1 MACKYRTLSLKM
13 SCKRRKKRLKNLYNP
28 SFCLCHLNNITC
40 LHCNN
45 DVQDSDEY
53 MSNNDFSE
61 IMSNEK
67 SDRLRPT
74 FLAKNPSEEISI
86 CRKNKSVSVLKLKQ
100 STVSKFTFTAISHI
114 SMISLITILLKYVS
128 MSEAFNL
135 DIGTR
140 VVFSQPPS
148 TMFGFS
154 VAGHKEGNV
163 GW

>member
-13 SCKRRKKRLKNLYNP
+13 SCKRRKKRLKNLDNP

-40 LHCNN
+40 LHRNN
-45 DVQDSDEY
+45 DVDGSDEY

-61 IMSNEK
+61 IMSNDE
-67 SDRLRPT
+67 SDRLKST
-74 FLAKNPSEEISI
+74 FCAREPSEQISI
-86 CRKNKSVSVLKLKQ
+86 CRNNKSLSVMKVKP
-100 STVSKFTFTAISHI
+100 STVSKSKLIALSHI
-114 SMISLITILLKYVS
+114 SMVSLMIVLLKYVTIGQ
-128 MSEAFNL
+128 AFNL

>member
-1 MACKYRTLSLKM
+1 MACRYRTLSLKM

-40 LHCNN
+40 LHRNN
-45 DVQDSDEY
+45 DVDDSDEY
-53 MSNNDFSE
+53 ISNNDFSE
-61 IMSNEK
+61 IMSNDE
-67 SDRLRPT
+67 SDRLKSAFCARE
-74 FLAKNPSEEISI
+74 PSEQISI
-86 CRKNKSVSVLKLKQ
+86 RRNNKSVSLLKVKP
-100 STVSKFTFTAISHI
+100 STVSKSKLTAFSHI
-114 SMISLITILLKYVS
+114 SMISLMVVLLKYVI

>member
-13 SCKRRKKRLKNLYNP
+13 SCGRRKKRLKNLYNP

-40 LHCNN
+40 LHSNN
-45 DVQDSDEY
+45 DVHDSDAY

-61 IMSNEK
+61 IMSIEK
-67 SDRLRPT
+67 SDRLKST
-74 FLAKNPSEEISI
+74 FRTRDPSEQISI
-86 CRKNKSVSVLKLKQ
+86 RRKNKSISVLKLKP
-100 STVSKFTFTAISHI
+100 SIVSKIALAAVSHI
-114 SMISLITILLKYVS
+114 SMISLIMILLNYVS

>member
-1 MACKYRTLSLKM
+1 
-13 SCKRRKKRLKNLYNP
+13 
-28 SFCLCHLNNITC
+28 
-40 LHCNN
+40 
-45 DVQDSDEY
+45 

-67 SDRLRPT
+67 SDRLKPT
-74 FLAKNPSEEISI
+74 FRAKNPSEEISI
-86 CRKNKSVSVLKLKQ
+86 CRNNKSVSVLKLKP